1 MPDTPVEPSSGAPYP
16 GNVEARLAVLEHVT
30 ETNAET
36 FGRLERRFDGVD
48 RRFEVIDRRF
58 EAVERRFDAIDRR
71 FDAIDPRFEAV
82 DGVFVAMDGRFVT
95 MDGRFE
101 AIERRL
107 DSIIREHR
115 ADFRW
120 LIGAMAAGFGGSL
133 GVMAHGFHWL

>member
-1 MPDTPVEPSSGAPYP
+1 LGTEEMPDTPVEPSSGAPYP

-30 ETNAET
+30 ETNAKT
-36 FGRLERRFDGVD
+36 FGRLERRFDAVD

-58 EAVERRFDAIDRR
+58 EAVERRFDAFDRR
-71 FDAIDPRFEAV
+71 FDAIDRRFEAV
-82 DGVFVAMDGRFVT
+82 DARFVA

-107 DSIIREHR
+107 DSIIHEHR

-120 LIGAMAAGFGGSL
+120 LIGAMGAGFGTL
-133 GVMAHGFHWL
+133 LVVMAHGFHWF

>member
-16 GNVEARLAVLEHVT
+16 GNVQARSAVLEHVT

-36 FGRLERRFDGVD
+36 FRRLERRFDAVD
-48 RRFEVIDRRF
+48 RRFEVVDGRF

-71 FDAIDPRFEAV
+71 FEAV
-82 DGVFVAMDGRFVT
+82 
-95 MDGRFE
+95 DGRFE

-107 DSIIREHR
+107 DSIIHEHR

-120 LIGAMAAGFGGSL
+120 LIGAMTAGFGALL
-133 GVMAHGFHWL
+133 GVMAHGFHWF